1 MPVAPDQVEQVCV
14 VGAGVI
20 GGAWAAHFLR
30 MGFDVTLYDPTPA
43 AREAALE
50 LLDTAWPTLERL
62 GLRAGASRERLSF
75 AETLDEAVAD
85 ARVIQEATPERLESK
100 QEVFRLLD
108 AAAPSDAFL
117 LSSTSGL
124 RMTDIQE
131 RCAHPERTVVG
142 HPFNPPYL
150 LPLVE
155 VVGGERTNP
164 ASVDWAVAFYKA
176 VDKVPVKLDIEV
188 PSFIASRLQ
197 EALAREM
204 LHMVAAGEATVEQ
217 IDAAV
222 VNGPGLRWAILGPGL
237 TFHLAGGQ
245 GGMAHCLEWWG
256 PLLKE
261 PWSRLAAPEL
271 TPELCERLID
281 GCEREAGGRSVQEL
295 VAERD
300 ACIVALLEARERCG
314 RAR

>member
-1 MPVAPDQVEQVCV
+1 VRVAPDQVERVGI

-30 MGFDVTLYDPTPA
+30 MGLDVSLYEPASA
-43 AREAALE
+43 AREGAQE
-50 LLDTAWPTLERL
+50 LIELAWPALERL
-62 GLRAGASRERLSF
+62 GLRDGASRERLRF
-75 AETLDEAVAD
+75 VETLEEAVAE
-85 ARVIQEATPERLESK
+85 AHVVQEATPERLEAK
-100 QEVFRLLD
+100 QQVFRLLD
-108 AAAPSDAFL
+108 AAAPEHVPL

-124 RMTDIQE
+124 RMTDIQA

-155 VVGGERTNP
+155 VVGGERTDP
-164 ASVDWAVAFYKA
+164 AVVDWAVAFYAAYGKA
-176 VDKVPVKLDIEV
+176 PVKLDVEV

-197 EALAREM
+197 EALSREM

-237 TFHLAGGQ
+237 AFHLAGGQ
-245 GGMAHCLEWWG
+245 GGMAHTLDWWG
-256 PLLKE
+256 PLLDE

-271 TPELCERLID
+271 TPELRRRLIE
-281 GCEREAGGRSVQEL
+281 GCEREAAGRDVDEL
-295 VAERD
+295 AAERD
-300 ACIVALLEARERCG
+300 ECLVALLEARDRCRG
-314 RAR
+314 AR

>member
-1 MPVAPDQVEQVCV
+1 VRVAPDQVERVGV

-30 MGFDVTLYDPTPA
+30 MGLDVSLYEPSSV
-43 AREAALE
+43 AREGALE
-50 LLDTAWPTLERL
+50 LLDAAWPTLERL
-62 GLRAGASRERLSF
+62 GLREGASRERLRF
-75 AETLDEAVAD
+75 PETLEETVAD
-85 ARVIQEATPERLESK
+85 AQVVQEATPERLESK

-108 AAAPSDAFL
+108 AAAPADVLL

-124 RMTDIQE
+124 RMTDIQA

-155 VVGGERTNP
+155 IVGGERTDP
-164 ASVDWAVAFYKA
+164 AAVDWAVAFYAAYGKE
-176 VDKVPVKLDIEV
+176 PVKLDVEI

-204 LHMVAAGEATVEQ
+204 LHMVAEGEATVEQ

-237 TFHLAGGQ
+237 SFHLAGGQ
-245 GGMAHCLEWWG
+245 GGMAHCLDWWG
-256 PLLKE
+256 PLLDE

-271 TPELCERLID
+271 TPELRQRLID
-281 GCEREAGGRSVQEL
+281 GCEREAAGRSVDEL
-295 VAERD
+295 AAERD
-300 ACIVALLEARERCG
+300 ACLVALLEARDRC
-314 RAR
+314 RDAR